1 MTSAPTMI
9 VLLTALTVAGCSTPD
24 KPAEPTTTT
33 TTASPHA
40 YTVPENRRTSTIVWS
55 AEADVDLFSEE
66 ATLARA
72 AIEANVIALASSSA
86 DSYPGFDRVI
96 DQETKDQYE
105 EFLPTDNVEVGTAY
119 FHIMR
124 IEPTDA
130 GFIAHTCRQMSGVAV
145 KNTNGRYSRSVT
157 TGDFNLKFVFERTT
171 TDTAPAA
178 PQTTE
183 PTSTPP
189 VDSTGQP
196 QWQAP
201 TYDVFT
207 GWNINIDGSSGR
219 DHTQACRQ
227 WGHQYAPDAIENEYF
242 ILTTDTPPDTLP
254 AYPGW

>member
-1 MTSAPTMI
+1 M
-9 VLLTALTVAGCSTPD
+9 
-24 KPAEPTTTT
+24 
-33 TTASPHA
+33 
-40 YTVPENRRTSTIVWS
+40 PENRRTSTIIWS
-55 AEADVDLFSEE
+55 AEPGIDLFGNE

-72 AIEANVIALASSSA
+72 AIEADAIALANPITA
-86 DSYPGFDRVI
+86 TYLGFTRAI

-105 EFLPTDNVEVGTAY
+105 ELPRDTTQHIGTGR

-124 IEPTDA
+124 IEPTDT
-130 GFIAHTCRQMSGVAV
+130 GFIAHTCRQMANVAV
-145 KNTNGRYSRSVT
+145 KTGGGHYNRSVT
-157 TGDFNLKFVFERTT
+157 TGEHNPRFVFERTSP
-171 TDTAPAA
+171 DSPQFQLAA
-178 PQTTE
+178 

-219 DHTQACRQ
+219 DHTHACRR
-227 WGHQYAPDAIENEYF
+227 WGHQYAPNAIENEYL

>member
-1 MTSAPTMI
+1 M
-9 VLLTALTVAGCSTPD
+9 
-24 KPAEPTTTT
+24 
-33 TTASPHA
+33 
-40 YTVPENRRTSTIVWS
+40 PENRRTSTIIWS
-55 AEADVDLFSEE
+55 AEPGIDLFGNE

-72 AIEANVIALASSSA
+72 AIEADAIALANPITTT
-86 DSYPGFDRVI
+86 YLGFARAI

-105 EFLPTDNVEVGTAY
+105 ELPRDTTQHIGTGR

-124 IEPTDA
+124 IEPTDT
-130 GFIAHTCRQMSGVAV
+130 GFVAHTCRQMSGVAV
-145 KNTNGRYSRSVT
+145 KNTNGHYSRSVT

-178 PQTTE
+178 PRTTE

-227 WGHQYAPDAIENEYF
+227 WGHRYAPEAIGNEYF
-242 ILTTDTPPDTLP
+242 ILTSDTPPDTLP